1 MMRELNLLIKLRLRG
16 ALQLKGRRG
25 RKISGWKKVLF
36 ALLMVYLAGA
46 MAFLFGGM
54 SYALVSQLQGLG
66 LSWLALALGA
76 FFSAALCFIMTVFST
91 QSQIFQARDN
101 DQLLSL
107 PLTAGQIAA
116 SRLLSM
122 LALEYLY
129 NFVVMVPTVGVYCWL
144 TRPGWV
150 FYPMLIALS
159 LLLPLLPLSLAGA
172 VGYLFALISSRFAR
186 LKNLIVIL
194 LSVGAFCLYF
204 YFCLNLNQ
212 YMALLMQEGQSLAG
226 VFRKSLPPFYHFAA
240 TLEQGSWDSF
250 LICALWS
257 LVPAA
262 LLYVLLAKGFFR
274 VGSAA
279 GVKTPYKRRPLRES
293 SPWAAVLKKEAARLF
308 SMPTYLFNSGVGAFL
323 MVILSVMAALKGEE
337 LISAMV
343 MGLPAE
349 AAAAL
354 GDLLAPLLTASLC
367 FCALMICTTAA
378 SVSLEGDKM
387 WILRSSPLTAR
398 QVFAGKLALDLWL
411 LVPASVVS
419 AGILGLSLPLPWA
432 DIACLAAAPLCFGLF
447 IALAGLYANLCL
459 PRFDYSSDTAVV
471 KQSASVM
478 TVSLGSMAVLA
489 LFVGGYVFLGRE
501 AMGYRQFCGLS
512 CLILLA
518 LSALLWRLICTDGAR
533 RYEEF

>member
-1 MMRELNLLIKLRLRG
+1 MRELSLLIRLRLRG

-25 RKISGWKKVLF
+25 KKIAGWKKVLF
-36 ALLMVYLAGA
+36 ALLMVYLAGV
-46 MAFLFGGM
+46 MAVLFGGI
-54 SYALVSQLQGLG
+54 SYALISQLKGLG

-76 FFSAALCFIMTVFST
+76 FLSAALCFILSVFST

-101 DQLLSL
+101 DLLLSL

-129 NFVVMVPTVGVYCWL
+129 NFVVMIPTVGVYCWL
-144 TRPGWV
+144 MRPGWL
-150 FYPMLIALS
+150 FYGMLVVLS

-172 VGYLFALISSRFAR
+172 VGYLFALLSSRFAR

-204 YFCLNLNQ
+204 YFCMNLNQ
-212 YMALLMQEGQSLAG
+212 YMALLMQRGESLAAI
-226 VFRKSLPPFYHFAA
+226 FRQSLPPFYHFAA
-240 TLEQGSWDSF
+240 ALEQGAWSSF
-250 LICALWS
+250 LICVLWS

-262 LLYVLLAKGFFR
+262 LLYFLLAKGFFR
-274 VGSAA
+274 AGPAA
-279 GVKTPYKRRPLRES
+279 GIKTPYKRRPLRES
-293 SPWAAVLKKEAARLF
+293 SPWMAVLKKETARLF
-308 SMPTYLFNSGVGAFL
+308 SMPVYLFNSAVGAFL
-323 MVILSVMAALKGEE
+323 MVILAVVAALKGEG
-337 LISAMV
+337 LIASMTL
-343 MGLPAE
+343 GLPAE

-354 GDLLAPLLTASLC
+354 EDLLPQLLTAALC
-367 FCALMICTTAA
+367 FCALMICTTA
-378 SVSLEGDKM
+378 SSFSLEGDKL

-398 QVFAGKLALDLWL
+398 QIFAGKLALDLAL
-411 LVPASVVS
+411 LVPASLVS
-419 AGILGLSLPLPWA
+419 ALILALALPFGWA

-459 PRFDYSSDTAVV
+459 PRFDYASDTAAV

-478 TVSLGSMAVLA
+478 VSSLGGMGLLA
-489 LFVGGYVFLGRE
+489 LLIGGYVWLGRR
-501 AMGYRQFCGLS
+501 AMNYQQFCAAA
-512 CLILLA
+512 CLVLLA
-518 LSALLWRLICTDGAR
+518 ASALLWRLICTDGAR